1 MKQKFLNILMLGLLL
16 SVQIDAQELKVKY
29 MKQAMSD
36 LSASIN
42 QRNDETGIPCGL
54 VKVQI
59 GNPEISFGGDVVGQ
73 TTNNMN
79 EYWVYLRKGTR
90 CFTVN
95 RKHFLPQVIQFS
107 EYGIDEIESK
117 VTYLL
122 QLRETTFNLEKSTL
136 LLNIHPQNAKLRIDN
151 IEIENNEGGSFRM
164 YLSKGEHVC
173 RIDAVGYKSAVE
185 IVNTGKELN
194 SKDISLE
201 SLMAKVKIKC
211 KTNDVA
217 LFLNGEKIAKDY
229 WEGDLVSG
237 RYVIEAQKDGF
248 LTEKLEVF
256 VAEKE
261 MSLFELPKLSQLK
274 GDIRVV
280 SNISD
285 FNKVSVDGKEMFIN
299 EDKLHDIRSGKH
311 IVTFCKYGYG
321 CVEVPIYVRGNGND
335 SIRYH
340 FVPLKEYEKA
350 VRNDGAAQ
358 YEAAR
363 RCDGLKDYKQALY
376 WYSLSVD
383 NLIDDGNVDLK
394 STAMLELARL
404 YGNKKEKTEV
414 YNLQKAVDSYL
425 KFIEYTKKRN
435 EPFLSNDRIYNSYC
449 SIGDLYYDEGNY
461 KEAINWYKKG
471 VNYDEDNNFRAC
483 LYIGECYEKVGEDD
497 SAIVWYKKTLSSR
510 FDHYRNKAQL
520 QLEKLKSK

>member
-1 MKQKFLNILMLGLLL
+1 
-16 SVQIDAQELKVKY
+16 
-29 MKQAMSD
+29 
-36 LSASIN
+36 
-42 QRNDETGIPCGL
+42 
-54 VKVQI
+54 
-59 GNPEISFGGDVVGQ
+59 
-73 TTNNMN
+73 
-79 EYWVYLRKGTR
+79 
-90 CFTVN
+90 
-95 RKHFLPQVIQFS
+95 
-107 EYGIDEIESK
+107 
-117 VTYLL
+117 
-122 QLRETTFNLEKSTL
+122 
-136 LLNIHPQNAKLRIDN
+136 
-151 IEIENNEGGSFRM
+151 
-164 YLSKGEHVC
+164 
-173 RIDAVGYKSAVE
+173 
-185 IVNTGKELN
+185 
-194 SKDISLE
+194 
-201 SLMAKVKIKC
+201 
-211 KTNDVA
+211 
-217 LFLNGEKIAKDY
+217 
-229 WEGDLVSG
+229 
-237 RYVIEAQKDGF
+237 
-248 LTEKLEVF
+248 
-256 VAEKE
+256 
-261 MSLFELPKLSQLK
+261 
-274 GDIRVV
+274 V

-363 RCDGLKDYKQALY
+363 RCDGLNDYKQALY

-471 VNYDEDNNFRAC
+471 VNYDEDNDFRAC

-497 SAIVWYKKTLSSR
+497 SAIV
-510 FDHYRNKAQL
+510 
-520 QLEKLKSK
+520 